1 MDILTKLLQHLDW
14 FLDHAVWG
22 DDTPAAGLWWSMLDL
37 DTGRPTAAPR
47 PAGVAKRCYRHI
59 ESPGGSNLYWDG
71 PLVVASLA
79 VSTRAGEPRY
89 AEAAER
95 YVRAY
100 LQAAAS
106 PGGLLWWGNHYY
118 VRADGRAVTF
128 GSDVVAVDEAHRT
141 APLHETRPLPVPWPL
156 LHRLDP
162 SRTEAALAAHRQH
175 LCPGAEAG
183 CFNRHADG
191 ERDFAFLSSGGML
204 ALALAYEAALA
215 GEPADAASQAEQ
227 VLGFSWGSRNQQTGL
242 LPANATHPRWDYH
255 HATSETGLWAGA
267 AFAAAGVLDRRDWA
281 VMAAEAVG
289 NWTERA
295 WDARQGRFAGRLAV
309 ADGAHDRRPKPT
321 SYCPGTWCDPWQPL
335 FPAHDY
341 PLQAAEASLTAYLH
355 DRDRR
360 HVSAVARWVQQVA
373 GDGPVRN
380 GWGTYAEQYGRA
392 IHFLWRAGR
401 TMSRPQW
408 AAQGRELAAEAMQL
422 LDGGRALCSHPWER
436 RHDAVDGM
444 GWLILAL
451 LALEAD
457 QEPELHGLYW

>member
-1 MDILTKLLQHLDW
+1 MDILPKLLQHLDW

-128 GSDVVAVDEAHRT
+128 GRDVVAVDEAHRT

-175 LCPGAEAG
+175 LRQQRPPGDGHGHQPGHHQRPAGRPGA
-183 CFNRHADG
+183 
-191 ERDFAFLSSGGML
+191 
-204 ALALAYEAALA
+204 
-215 GEPADAASQAEQ
+215 
-227 VLGFSWGSRNQQTGL
+227 
-242 LPANATHPRWDYH
+242 
-255 HATSETGLWAGA
+255 
-267 AFAAAGVLDRRDWA
+267 
-281 VMAAEAVG
+281 
-289 NWTERA
+289 
-295 WDARQGRFAGRLAV
+295 
-309 ADGAHDRRPKPT
+309 
-321 SYCPGTWCDPWQPL
+321 
-335 FPAHDY
+335 
-341 PLQAAEASLTAYLH
+341 YL
-355 DRDRR
+355 
-360 HVSAVARWVQQVA
+360 
-373 GDGPVRN
+373 
-380 GWGTYAEQYGRA
+380 
-392 IHFLWRAGR
+392 
-401 TMSRPQW
+401 
-408 AAQGRELAAEAMQL
+408 
-422 LDGGRALCSHPWER
+422 
-436 RHDAVDGM
+436 
-444 GWLILAL
+444 
-451 LALEAD
+451 
-457 QEPELHGLYW
+457 